1 MITSTLDIVCLV
13 SALFASHTD
22 DCRISKQEQEKPN
35 VLFIAVD
42 DLKPVLGCYGSP
54 LIKTPHIDRLAAM
67 GTVFLN
73 TYCQQAISGATRAS
87 LLTGLRPDRTQVYDL
102 VTKIRSIN
110 PDVVTLSGHFKNEGY
125 VTSAVGKIFHPTNV
139 IEEDGEQS
147 WTIPHTEGEDC
158 YAVEYGLPA
167 LGRYQK
173 PETKVMAERYLLEAE
188 RKGIKKRDRMEY
200 AFSYIKPS
208 VECMDVPDNAY
219 EDGAVTLKAK
229 DRLTTLTKAGQPFFL
244 AVGYH
249 KPHLPFVAP
258 KKYWDL
264 YDRHSMPIA
273 EFQKHAK
280 NSPSVAYHRCGE
292 LKKYTDIPDLC
303 TFTDQTLNTGLAV
316 EKQKELI
323 HGYYACI
330 SYIDAQVG
338 ELLNTLDSLG
348 TLKNT
353 IIVLWGDHGW
363 HLGDHDLWNKHTNF
377 EQATKVPL
385 IIAAPGMEPGKANTL
400 AEFVDVYPTL
410 CDLAGISIPST
421 VDGMSLAPALK
432 DERVEIHDYAV
443 SQYPRKLAK
452 GAVSELG
459 DDDMRVMGYS
469 LRTKD
474 YRYTMWMNGFTSK
487 DAFEERKIYAEE
499 LYDYRKDPLETI
511 NVVGE
516 VDYLAVKNEL
526 KRKMLAFFDS
536 QRGK

>member
-13 SALFASHTD
+13 SALFTPHTD
-22 DCRISKQEQEKPN
+22 DGRISNQEQEKPN

-110 PDVVTLSGHFKNEGY
+110 PDVVTLPGHFKNEGY

-139 IEEDGEQS
+139 IEEDGERS

-158 YAVEYGLPA
+158 YAVEHGTPA

-173 PETKVMAERYLLEAE
+173 PETKKIAEKYLLEAE
-188 RKGIKKRDRMEY
+188 QKGIKKQNRMEY

-229 DRLTTLTKAGQPFFL
+229 DRLATLTEAGQPFFL

-273 EFQKHAK
+273 KFQKHAK

-330 SYIDAQVG
+330 SYIDAQIG
-338 ELLNTLDSLG
+338 ELLNTLESLG

-377 EQATKVPL
+377 EQAAKVPL
-385 IIAAPGMEPGKANTL
+385 IIAAPGMQPGKAGTL

-410 CDLAGISIPST
+410 CDLAGLSIPST
-421 VDGMSLAPALK
+421 VDGMSLVPALK
-432 DERVEIHDYAV
+432 DERAEIHDFAV

-452 GAVSELG
+452 GTVSELG

-474 YRYTMWMNGFTSK
+474 YRYTMWLNDFTTR

-516 VDYLAVKNEL
+516 VDYSAVKNEL
-526 KRKMLAFFDS
+526 KRKMLVFFDS